1 MIVWASVS
9 LFIAI
14 YECFYVAPNSGWSE
28 PHIFYISGSGQIL
41 APASTPTPTSTPAP
55 APTSTPVSTLK
66 HVMFTLKQLP
76 LN

>member
-1 MIVWASVS
+1 MNVFMLLLIQGGRSRI
-9 LFIAI
+9 F
-14 YECFYVAPNSGWSE
+14 
-28 PHIFYISGSGQIL
+28 FYISGSGQIL